1 MVQVY
6 LKVHGVLPGRVS
18 SALIVTDSF
27 GRSLYLAVRIGCEG
41 VAWIQLAQDRDK
53 WHTC

>member
-6 LKVHGVLPGRVS
+6 LKVHSVS
-18 SALIVTDSF
+18 SALIVTGSF

-41 VAWIQLAQDRDK
+41 VACIQLA
-53 WHTC
+53 